1 MAKLGDRALSFE
13 YLAIHRIKSQ
23 IVLNLTS
30 KAAAAYPSST
40 LVLWLLSTLEQY
52 RLGGMPASLSR
63 EDELFLQDNERAAH
77 ASVGEFN
84 EPGKLL
90 MEAVLFASKQPV
102 NGDFDR
108 NLELIHVACIH
119 AKAMST
125 HAVPKLKIC
134 FTTRMQKDTKKSR
147 LMTVKGD
154 PVGMMGL
161 EAASLALSVIRRAA
175 EREEGVSL
183 YLLNSIE
190 VFGEELRGSRPAPEY
205 NDGSIRLIHHYLVDY
220 LTKQIDLPTAKGL
233 VGAIK
238 VLSDHFV
245 QRQVSNQ
252 ELT

>member
-40 LVLWLLSTLEQY
+40 LALWLLATLEQY
-52 RLGGMPASLSR
+52 RLSGMQASLSR
-63 EDELFLQDNERAAH
+63 EDELFLQENERAAH
-77 ASVGEFN
+77 ASVREYN

-108 NLELIHVACIH
+108 NLDLIHIACIH
-119 AKAMST
+119 AKAMSAL
-125 HAVPKLKIC
+125 AVPKLKIG

-183 YLLNSIE
+183 YLLNSKE

-220 LTKQIDLPTAKGL
+220 LTKQIDLPTAKSL

>member
-1 MAKLGDRALSFE
+1 MGDRIVGFE
-13 YLAIHRIKSQ
+13 YLAIHRIKSR
-23 IVLNLTS
+23 IVINLTS
-30 KAAAAYPSST
+30 KAAATYPSST

-63 EDELFLQDNERAAH
+63 KDELFLQDNEHAAH
-77 ASVGEFN
+77 ASVRDFS

-90 MEAVLFASKQPV
+90 VEAVLFASKQPV

-119 AKAMST
+119 AKAMS
-125 HAVPKLKIC
+125 ALEVPKLKIA

-147 LMTVKGD
+147 LLTVKGD

-183 YLLNSIE
+183 YLLNTKEI
-190 VFGEELRGSRPAPEY
+190 FGEALQGSRLAPEY
-205 NDGSIRLIHHYLVDY
+205 VNGSIRLIHHYLVDY
-220 LTKQIDLPTAKGL
+220 LTKQIDLATAKGL

-245 QRQVSNQ
+245 QHQVSGD
-252 ELT
+252 LPA